1 MAVPIDSVPLSVASL
16 PGIVAGP
23 IVRRLTNTDVS
34 VWVAVIDPRA
44 ITLKVRERAGGGE
57 TVVTSS
63 PTRVGS
69 NLWMSVL
76 TAPAP
81 GGAFVPGAT
90 YEYELDAP
98 WTTGRPI
105 PWGDLSLPG
114 SAFPT
119 FVVPPSDPGD
129 LVIAHASCRKPHGGG
144 RDGLALLMDELEVR
158 FTGAVPQPHLLV
170 LSGDQIYA
178 DEVGHPLMPRI
189 LRVATDLVGIDE
201 SAVFGAPPPIGGR
214 GVGTRALGY
223 TGATANHLWSFGEYI
238 AMYLLTWSPVLWAT
252 PLPEFPPATP
262 ITVPPDVAPEVT
274 KDGWDADRAAI
285 QLHKDALG
293 QVRKVLANISTVM
306 IFDDHDVTDDWNID
320 HQWVA
325 GVYGKESGRR
335 AVANALLAYVLCQH
349 WGNKPQDF
357 VAAGSPGREILTQV
371 AAAATSRTSAPVTAV
386 APLLGV
392 PSGPLPGAP
401 PARALRDL
409 TDPSAIRYDVRL
421 GPAEGWPVRIV
432 LLDERTAREYPAS
445 EGRGTR
451 ISMAALEVQLPLPTD
466 VAPVTVIVAAAPI
479 LGTELI
485 ERILQ
490 PLIDLVVPDG
500 ARFAD
505 YESWSTIPANH
516 QDLLGRLA
524 AHHPAVVLSGD
535 VHYGFSS
542 LLTRVEAGQT
552 TRLAQFTSSAAKN
565 LEAKNSAIGMFSE
578 LIMRL
583 GIERTRPKSGFAS
596 LSSADR
602 ALLLAPPPQGTSL
615 AWDDAVDVLSG
626 RVARE
631 SRSSP
636 VTVATPVA
644 TAYGLAAPDWSYTVE
659 PVDDP
664 MHAYDAGL
672 PLDGPWTGWDP
683 TKSLRM
689 ATALQHADLERMSRM
704 FVGLPMVGL
713 VRFAVSGP
721 SVVVTQELRCAVGHV
736 EPAPASARHVL
747 QTRVV
752 LS

>member
-1 MAVPIDSVPLSVASL
+1 VPIDAVPLSIASL
-16 PGIVAGP
+16 AGIVAGP
-23 IVRRLTNTDVS
+23 IVRRLTSADVS
-34 VWVAVIDPRA
+34 VWVAVIDPGA
-44 ITLKVRERAGGGE
+44 ITLKVRERGGGAE
-57 TVVTSS
+57 TVVTTV

-81 GGAFVPGAT
+81 GGAFAPGAI

-98 WTTGRPI
+98 WTAGRPI
-105 PWGDLSLPG
+105 PWDELSLPG
-114 SAFPT
+114 SDFPT
-119 FVVPPSDPGD
+119 FVAPPSDPSD
-129 LVIAHASCRKPHGGG
+129 LMIAHASCRKPHGGG

-201 SAVFGAPPPIGGR
+201 SVVFGAPPPIGGR

-223 TGATANHLWSFGEYI
+223 TGATANQLWSFGEYI
-238 AMYLLTWSPVLWAT
+238 AMYLLTWSPVLWAS
-252 PLPEFPPATP
+252 PLPEFPPPTP
-262 ITVPPDVAPEVT
+262 VLMPPDVAPEVT
-274 KDGWDADRAAI
+274 KEAWDADRAAV
-285 QLHKDALG
+285 QLHQDALG
-293 QVRKVLANISTVM
+293 QVRKVLANIPTLM
-306 IFDDHDVTDDWNID
+306 IFDDHDVTDDWNMD
-320 HQWVA
+320 HRWVA

-335 AVANALLAYVLCQH
+335 AVTNALLAYVLCQH
-349 WGNKPQDF
+349 WGNKPQEF
-357 VAAGSPGREILTQV
+357 IAPGTPEREILTHV
-371 AAAATSRTSAPVTAV
+371 AAAATSLTSRAAAA

-392 PSGPLPGAP
+392 PAGPLPSAP
-401 PARALRDL
+401 PAQALRDL
-409 TDPSAIRYDVRL
+409 ADPGAIRYDVRL

-432 LLDERTAREYPAS
+432 LLDERTAREYPDS
-445 EGRGTR
+445 GGRGAR
-451 ISMAALEVQLPLPTD
+451 VSMAALEAQLPLPTD
-466 VAPVTVIVAAAPI
+466 IAPVTVIVAAAPI

-516 QDLLGRLA
+516 QDLLSRLA
-524 AHHPAVVLSGD
+524 AHHPTVVLSGD

-542 LLTRVEAGQT
+542 LLTRVEAGVT

-583 GIERTRPKSGFAS
+583 GIERIRPKSGFAN
-596 LSSADR
+596 LSAADR
-602 ALLLAPPPQGTSL
+602 ALLLAPLPPGTAL
-615 AWDDAVDVLSG
+615 AWDDAADVLSG
-626 RVARE
+626 RIARE
-631 SRSSP
+631 SETSP

-664 MHAYDAGL
+664 MHTYDAGL
-672 PLDGPWTGWDP
+672 PLDEPWTGWDP
-683 TKSLRM
+683 VKSLRM
-689 ATALQHADLERMSRM
+689 ATALQDADLERISRM

-721 SVVVTQELRCAVGHV
+721 SVEVTQELRCAVGLV

-747 QTRVV
+747 RTRVV